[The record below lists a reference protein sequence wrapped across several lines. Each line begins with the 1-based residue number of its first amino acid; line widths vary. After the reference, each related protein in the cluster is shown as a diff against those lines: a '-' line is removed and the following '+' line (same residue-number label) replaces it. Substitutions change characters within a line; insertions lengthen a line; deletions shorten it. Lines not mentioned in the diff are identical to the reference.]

1 ISCLVLSMLIR
12 TAEPAFL
19 DPGLDSGCAPSG
31 LDSAFAAGELV
42 FMLVVAVLEPVSGVA
57 GLELVGPPVNSDW
70 ARAPTVPV
78 LLESELVC
86 ALAGKASITAKRGT
100 TAKLRKCLGEVST
113 HMHCPLVVHRST
125 VSTLS

>member
-1 ISCLVLSMLIR
+1 MLIR

-19 DPGLDSGCAPSG
+19 GPELDSGSAPSG

-42 FMLVVAVLEPVSGVA
+42 FMLGVAVLEPASGVA
-57 GLELVGPPVNSDW
+57 GLELLGPPVNSDW

-86 ALAGKASITAKRGT
+86 ALAGKASITVKRGT
-100 TAKLRKCLGEVST
+100 TTKLRKCLGEVST
-113 HMHCPLVVHRST
+113 HMYCPLVVHRPT
-125 VSTLS
+125 LPTLS